1 MRTAQCHQRAIS
13 RDPAQRAV
21 SHKAEPWPTRVLLRL
36 HPFRYPGPGSESAAM
51 RRHRAVASA
60 RDGRP
65 RALSSLTGPWPL
77 DNRVSGRQLCRRG
90 AE

>member
-1 MRTAQCHQRAIS
+1 MCTVQCHQRAIS

-21 SHKAEPWPTRVLLRL
+21 SWPTRVLLRL